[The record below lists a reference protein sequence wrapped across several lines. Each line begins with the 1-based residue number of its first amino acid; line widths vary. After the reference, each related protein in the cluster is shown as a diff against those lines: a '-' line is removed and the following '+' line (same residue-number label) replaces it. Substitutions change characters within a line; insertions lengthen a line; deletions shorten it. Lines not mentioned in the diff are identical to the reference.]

1 MYGEPYRDVIP
12 RIRRDRPVVVVVGG
26 AKVPSDVFQYAHY
39 NVAVG
44 NQPHSEVAAL
54 ALFMEGWFGQGG
66 SERHFPDAK
75 LIIEPSARG
84 KSVVDRDR
92 ESESE

>member
-1 MYGEPYRDVIP
+1 M
-12 RIRRDRPVVVVVGG
+12 VVGG
-26 AKVPSDVFQYAHY
+26 AKVPSDVFQYAQY

-54 ALFMEGWFGQGG
+54 ALFMEGWFGEGG

-75 LIIEPSARG
+75 LVIEPSARG
-84 KSVVDRDR
+84 KSVIDRDR
-92 ESESE
+92 IDESE

>member
-1 MYGEPYRDVIP
+1 
-12 RIRRDRPVVVVVGG
+12 VVVGG
-26 AKVPSDVFQYAHY
+26 AKVPSEVFEYAQY

-84 KSVVDRDR
+84 KSVVDLDR
-92 ESESE
+92 ENKSD